1 VSPKASGP
9 TCLLFPYIFFLIFPS
24 FFLACKLGPAGAE
37 KSGEAVYRVCPLS
50 DPPARYPKI
59 FS

>member
-1 VSPKASGP
+1 VGQLVCSFHIYFS
-9 TCLLFPYIFFLIFPS
+9 LFFPH

-37 KSGEAVYRVCPLS
+37 KSGEAVYPLS